1 MLNLLKKSCRQHCRI
16 YTTTHTFQILQFV
29 RGTREIR
36 FHFINNIIIVFNSV
50 LLCFDHCQLAL
61 EVRYVRNQR
70 TDTVILEHK
79 KLCKYFNANK
89 PGRLFS
95 VLCSPSQFDQTALP
109 SSGRVILCSG
119 SSHLLESPHSSG
131 LYFEI

>member
-1 MLNLLKKSCRQHCRI
+1 MLNLLTKSCRQHCRI

-79 KLCKYFNANK
+79 TYCANILMRTNLEGCFQFFVLPLNLTKL
-89 PGRLFS
+89 L
-95 VLCSPSQFDQTALP
+95 
-109 SSGRVILCSG
+109 
-119 SSHLLESPHSSG
+119 SHLLVE
-131 LYFEI
+131 